1 MQKSQ
6 FIEIKQKI
14 KCSTNLFDDNKSF
27 EKIFFALILPIQN
40 KLRAKFVFFWG
51 KQICNFME
59 THFLSNQAS
68 PLMTPST

>member
-40 KLRAKFVFFWG
+40 KLRAKFVFFGENRYAILW
-51 KQICNFME
+51 KHISYPIK
-59 THFLSNQAS
+59 LAR
-68 PLMTPST
+68 